1 MVQARKKVDV
11 LATAPS
17 NHIFDRP
24 TLTMWVVVAIVGQTV
39 CLSTRQLVS
48 KILSASVL
56 NLVLKVFPT
65 QNTYSKSMTN
75 INIKVRLL

>member
-24 TLTMWVVVAIVGQTV
+24 TLAMWVVVAIVGQTV

-56 NLVLKVFPT
+56 YLVLKVFTT
-65 QNTYSKSMTN
+65 QSICQFLQVTQKT
-75 INIKVRLL
+75 

>member
-24 TLTMWVVVAIVGQTV
+24 TLAVGLAIVG
-39 CLSTRQLVS
+39 LSIIPQV
-48 KILSASVL
+48 LSLDHLGHEPDQGGAGHS
-56 NLVLKVFPT
+56 
-65 QNTYSKSMTN
+65 Q
-75 INIKVRLL
+75 

>member
-39 CLSTRQLVS
+39 
-48 KILSASVL
+48 
-56 NLVLKVFPT
+56 
-65 QNTYSKSMTN
+65 
-75 INIKVRLL
+75 

>member
-11 LATAPS
+11 LATVPS

-39 CLSTRQLVS
+39 
-48 KILSASVL
+48 
-56 NLVLKVFPT
+56 
-65 QNTYSKSMTN
+65 
-75 INIKVRLL
+75 